1 MFACTTTYMVDS
13 RLRYTMAAFALLICS
28 AVWGQVFT
36 PQGSEITSAYPMF
49 EYLSAAQ
56 KEAKKQYYA
65 RTYPKA
71 IFLGEATT
79 TYNCHNYAW
88 NMTEGGEKYWMND
101 PAAYMTDG
109 SYVSTHSTDPKAT
122 KVYYDNGLMYA
133 HSAVIPYSGSRY
145 LVSKW
150 GEGPL
155 MRHSP
160 WDSPYDAGH
169 LKYYKLSM
177 EIKGEESVSLPDPHS
192 KVTEAY
198 TLTNVPDGATVEWST
213 DGNGIT
219 ILSGQGTS
227 TIQAEIGVSQT
238 GRIKAK
244 VHCPTGLVV
253 NIPYDL
259 SIKASAAPII
269 TDIQLIEYGSEYILK
284 AVTNEP
290 DGIFTW
296 SVSGNAELCENPY
309 AGDASFSVEPNTFT
323 GVRFYEMGIYTVTVT
338 GRRTDSWYDYTFSK
352 DFTITEVSDKRPGT
366 P

>member
-36 PQGSEITSAYPMF
+36 PQGSEVTSAYPMF

-101 PAAYMTDG
+101 PAAYITDS

-145 LVSKW
+145 L
-150 GEGPL
+150 
-155 MRHSP
+155 
-160 WDSPYDAGH
+160 
-169 LKYYKLSM
+169 
-177 EIKGEESVSLPDPHS
+177 
-192 KVTEAY
+192 
-198 TLTNVPDGATVEWST
+198 
-213 DGNGIT
+213 IT

-309 AGDASFSVEPNTFT
+309 AGDASFLGGAEHVHR
-323 GVRFYEMGIYTVTVT
+323 GALL
-338 GRRTDSWYDYTFSK
+338 
-352 DFTITEVSDKRPGT
+352 
-366 P
+366 

>member
-1 MFACTTTYMVDS
+1 MHVIKRHLPNAVLKS
-13 RLRYTMAAFALLICS
+13 IVLLI
-28 AVWGQVFT
+28 AVFCNFHYAWGQLPIIIYT
-36 PQGSEITSAYPMF
+36 PQGPKVIVYERIDEISEA
-49 EYLSAAQ
+49 E
-56 KEAKKQYYA
+56 KEAQRQHFTQK
-65 RTYPKA
+65 YPKA
-71 IFLGEATT
+71 VYLDEATS

-88 NMTEGGEKYWMND
+88 NMTEGGGKFWMD
-101 PAAYMTDG
+101 EPTTYMTDG
-109 SYVSTHSTDPKAT
+109 SYVSTYSFDIKAT
-122 KVYYDNGLMYA
+122 KIYYDNGYLEA
-133 HSAVIPYSGSRY
+133 HSAVIPSPNSSYV
-145 LVSKW
+145 VSKW

-155 MRHSP
+155 MKHYP
-160 WDSPYDAGH
+160 WDSPYDDSN

-177 EIKGEESVSLPDPHS
+177 EIKGEENVSLPDPHS
-192 KVTEAY
+192 KVIKTY

-227 TIQAEIGVSQT
+227 TIQAEIGVSHT
-238 GRIKAK
+238 GQIKAK

-269 TDIQLIEYGSEYILK
+269 TDIQLMEYGSEYILK

-352 DFTITEVSDKRPGT
+352 DFTITKVSDK
-366 P
+366 